1 MNSVRSN
8 KISLKFQSFTPS
20 GCKEKRTRKSEFVA
34 KTCNSF
40 VFVNTSVGFLVS
52 WFLTLAF
59 SLSRSLLYCLTPY
72 FLTVYTVSLYTAAI
86 LNSSQNIGFIWFTAY
101 VQKHIKRLYP
111 PPNPHSQSIII
122 FPIICFNSL
131 FDSALIFLIF
141 LFPSFSS
148 FSSFSSIISP

>member
-101 VQKHIKRLYP
+101 AQKHIKRLHP
-111 PPNPHSQSIII
+111 PPPKPNSYSI
-122 FPIICFNSL
+122 PL
-131 FDSALIFLIF
+131 H
-141 LFPSFSS
+141 
-148 FSSFSSIISP
+148 